1 MTTNNRTLWIAAGLV
16 LTCGFLLFAAIVIT
30 GLGRSLRA
38 PASEPTIDLFA
49 TLSASTPLTGFSP
62 VPVIPTSTS
71 PFDFSELP
79 VETSTAAPSGNEA
92 TGVPTVSAGDAPT
105 GHIVFTCQIYKYQSS
120 DQVCIMNADGTG
132 YRRLTTEDDIR
143 HFYPSLSPDGR
154 KVLYSAFREENVY
167 EIYSYDLESGKVDRL
182 TNRNGVLTAPEYSPD
197 GQSITFTRWAPNSDR
212 YQIMLMGSNGYNAD
226 NIPRME
232 GWDPTWSPDGKQ
244 ILFASDRNGAVQL
257 FAVRVDGK
265 NVHQISNLPAIR
277 GRSDWSPDGQF
288 IVTYSGE
295 SWHRELYI
303 MNADGSQSRQ
313 LTPTGGNSQGPS
325 FSPDG
330 KWVAFTAYFDKYE
343 DIHGC
348 EIYIIRTDGTD
359 LRRLTDNEYCDYQPR
374 WGP

>member
-16 LTCGFLLFAAIVIT
+16 LFCGFLIFVLVIVS
-30 GLGRSLRA
+30 GLGKLAS
-38 PASEPTIDLFA
+38 PVSEPTIDLFA
-49 TLSASTPLTGFSP
+49 TLSASTPVSAFSP
-62 VPVIPTSTS
+62 APITPTATS
-71 PFDFSELP
+71 AFDFSEPP
-79 VETSTAAPSGNEA
+79 VEPDPPAVDV
-92 TGVPTVSAGDAPT
+92 TGVPTVSVQDGPA

-132 YRRLTTEDDIR
+132 YRRLTTEADIR

-154 KVLYSAFREENVY
+154 RVLYSAFREENIY
-167 EIYSYDLESGKVDRL
+167 EIYSYELADGSVDRL

-197 GQSITFTRWAPNSDR
+197 GRSITYTRWSANSDR
-212 YQIMLMGSNGYNAD
+212 YQIMIMESNGNNSN
-226 NIPRME
+226 NIPRVE

-244 ILFASDRNGAVQL
+244 ILFASDRNGPVQL
-257 FAVRVDGK
+257 FAVKLDGRGL
-265 NVHQISNLPAIR
+265 HQISNLPAIR
-277 GRSDWSPDGQF
+277 GRSDWSPDGKY

-295 SWHRELYI
+295 SWNRELYI
-303 MNADGSQSRQ
+303 MNADGSESRQ

-330 KWVAFTAYFDKYE
+330 KWVAFTAYFDKYN